1 MNFWQ
6 ANRNLRVAAVV
17 WACSFSLLA
26 IGQSTNLSDLSSL
39 PTEPAAYTQKKGWAT
54 QGFAVTSAH
63 PLATQAGYEIL
74 NAGGSAMDAA
84 VAIQMVLT
92 LVEPQSSGIGG
103 GSFILHH
110 DGMRIEAYDGRE
122 TAPAAATENLFL
134 DLNGKPIDFKEA
146 VASGLSVGVPGTLSV
161 LELAHQAHGKL
172 PWSRLIQPAI
182 DLAVNGFKISPRLH
196 ATLLTTPE
204 LKTDVTAR
212 AYFFDAM
219 DRPYPVGHLLKN
231 PELAQVFKAIAL
243 QGSRAL
249 KEGPW
254 AQAIV
259 SKVRQHSLRPGAMTQ
274 QDLAQYTAKK
284 REALCFD
291 YAAKQSLREF
301 KICGFPPPSSGAL
314 AIGQI
319 LGILNQTPA
328 ADMHSKQGL
337 PSLDWLHF
345 YNESAKLAYADRAQF
360 VADPDFVAAPGG
372 QWQSLL
378 SPNYL
383 LQRSRLIGS
392 QSMRSAMAGQPGP
405 QPQTWAPMPDQTEYG
420 TSHISVIDPSG
431 RALAMTSTIEASF
444 GAKMMVN
451 SGQGLRGGFFLNNE
465 LTDFSFAPKDTQG
478 LPIANR
484 VEPGKRPRSSMSPTL
499 VFDKATGQIKMSGGS
514 PGGAAIIH
522 YTTKLLVGTLN
533 WNLNVQDA
541 IDLPNFSNLNG
552 PSFLEEKRF
561 PQATIQG
568 LKNKG
573 HEVIELPMPSGLQA
587 IEVTPSGFFGG
598 ADPRREGNV
607 MGPPH

>member
-26 IGQSTNLSDLSSL
+26 MGQSANVSDLARL
-39 PTEPAAYTQKKGWAT
+39 PDEPKAYTPQKGWAT
-54 QGFAVTSAH
+54 KGFAVASAH

-74 NAGGSAMDAA
+74 NAGGSAIDAA

-134 DLNGKPIDFKEA
+134 DVNGHPIDFKEA
-146 VASGLSVGVPGTLSV
+146 LASGLSVGVPGTLSV

-172 PWSRLIQPAI
+172 PWSRLVQPAI

-196 ATLLTTPE
+196 ATLLATPE
-204 LKTDVTAR
+204 LKNDATAR
-212 AYFFDAM
+212 DYFFDAM

-231 PELAQVFKAIAL
+231 PELAQVLKAVAER
-243 QGSRAL
+243 GSQAL

-259 SKVRQHSLRPGAMTQ
+259 NKVGQHPQRPGAMTL
-274 QDLAQYTAKK
+274 QDLAQYKAKK

-291 YAAKQSLREF
+291 YSVKQTLREF
-301 KICGFPPPSSGAL
+301 KICSFPPPSSGAL

-319 LGILNQTPA
+319 LGILNHTPA
-328 ADMHSKQGL
+328 VDMPLKQGL
-337 PSLDWLHF
+337 PSSDWLHF

-372 QWQSLL
+372 QWQNLL

-392 QSMRSAMAGQPGP
+392 QSMQSAMAGQPSP
-405 QPQTWAPMPDQTEYG
+405 QPRSWAPMPYQTEYG
-420 TSHISVIDPSG
+420 TSHISVIDQSG

-444 GAKMMVN
+444 GAKLMVN
-451 SGQGLRGGFFLNNE
+451 TGQGLAGGFLLNNE
-465 LTDFSFAPKDTQG
+465 LTDFSFVPKDVQG

-499 VFDKATGQIKMSGGS
+499 VFDKATSQLKMSGGS
-514 PGGAAIIH
+514 PGGGAIIH
-522 YTTKLLVGTLN
+522 FTTKLLVGTLN
-533 WNLNVQDA
+533 WNLTVQEA

-552 PSFLEEKRF
+552 PSFLEENRF
-561 PQATIQG
+561 PQATIKD

-598 ADPRREGNV
+598 ADPRREGKV